1 MRDRVDANRVNVR
14 MSSTMRANVLQEI
27 LIDGQSAGPG
37 NPVVEITDEHGNIYF
52 LVGFSLK

>member
-1 MRDRVDANRVNVR
+1 
-14 MSSTMRANVLQEI
+14 MRANVLQEI